1 MESVF
6 QQALAHHKAGRLDA
20 AEPLYRQAAAWRPAW
35 ALGNLGALLRTT
47 GRLDEAEAV
56 LREVLAGDPGNVAV
70 RHTLGMTLLQAGQYA
85 EGWRFYEARH
95 EITPPPAVPLPRW
108 RGEALE
114 GKRLLV
120 VSEQGWG
127 DQILLSRFLP
137 LAARRAAE
145 VQFAT
150 TRALVRLMLRWMSP
164 LGVPVFSPRSW
175 DGAVADY
182 WTPLGS
188 LPRWLEAGPADAPVN
203 VLAPAPQPVAGVG
216 LMLEGAAMNGNN
228 RNRLP
233 PPAVAT
239 AIRGLAPFTDLSPQA
254 TGVRDFAETADIVA
268 GLERVV
274 TVDTSV
280 AHLAGSMGKP
290 CWVLMARPAIDWWTH
305 WGDDR
310 ADWYPSVRLIR
321 QRTAGD
327 WAGVLGDL
335 AQVLAAP
342 VPADLTPG

>member
-1 MESVF
+1 MEKVF

-20 AEPLYRQAAAWRPAW
+20 AEPLYRQAAAWKPAW

-47 GRLDEAEAV
+47 GRLDEAEAA
-56 LREVLAGDPGNVAV
+56 LREALADDPGNVPV
-70 RHTLGMTLLQAGQYA
+70 RHTLGMTLLQAGQYV

-95 EITPPPAVPLPRW
+95 EITPLPAVPFPRW
-108 RGEALE
+108 QGEALM

-120 VSEQGWG
+120 VAEQGLG

-137 LAARRAAE
+137 LAAQRGAQ
-145 VQFAT
+145 VQFAAP
-150 TRALVRLMLRWMSP
+150 RPLARLFSL
-164 LGVPVFSPRSW
+164 LGVEVFHPQSW
-175 DGAVADY
+175 DGVAADF
-182 WTPLGS
+182 WTPLCS
-188 LPRWLEAGPADAPVN
+188 LPRWLGAGPADAPMN
-203 VLAPAPQPVAGVG
+203 VLARPAQPVAGVG
-216 LMLEGAAMNGNN
+216 LMLEGAAVNGNN
-228 RNRLP
+228 LNRLP
-233 PPAVAT
+233 SPAIAG
-239 AIRGLAPFTDLSPQA
+239 AIRGLAAFTDLSPQA

-335 AQVLAAP
+335 AGVLAQP
-342 VPADLTPG
+342 VPADVTPG

>member
-6 QQALAHHKAGRLDA
+6 KQALAHHKAGRLEA
-20 AEPLYRQAAAWRPAW
+20 AEPLYRQAAAWKPAW

-56 LREVLAGDPGNVAV
+56 LREALAADPGNVPV
-70 RHTLGMTLLQAGQYA
+70 RHTLGMTLLQAGQYV
-85 EGWRFYEARH
+85 EGWRLYEARH
-95 EITPPPAVPLPRW
+95 EITAPPAVPFPRW
-108 RGEALE
+108 QGEDLR

-120 VSEQGWG
+120 VSEQGLG

-137 LAARRAAE
+137 LAAARAAE
-145 VQFAT
+145 VQFAA
-150 TRALVRLMLRWMSP
+150 TRALVRLISP
-164 LGVPVFSPRSW
+164 LGVPVFHPQSW
-175 DGAVADY
+175 DGVAADY

-203 VLAPAPQPVAGVG
+203 VLARAPQPVAGVG
-216 LMLEGAAMNGNN
+216 LMLDGAAINGNN
-228 RNRLP
+228 LNRLP
-233 PPAVAT
+233 PPAVAG
-239 AIRGLAPFTDLSPQA
+239 AIRGLAAFTDLSPQA

-280 AHLAGSMGKP
+280 AHLAGSMGKA

-305 WGDDR
+305 WADDR

-335 AQVLAAP
+335 ARVLAA
-342 VPADLTPG
+342 PADLTPG